1 MSSHSSSSVNI
12 MSSPASNAK
21 KVTKSATASA
31 SSTLATPAPSAP
43 VAKGKAA
50 ATAAAPVAAAAPA
63 PSAPLV
69 KGKKAAAASATAAS
83 AAVAT
88 PAPTEATEAAVVP
101 EEVRL
106 EAEAK
111 SITARLLAVRETVSE
126 LISEAKRLEKKAAK
140 VQKMADKRRRRKA
153 PVEGEEGKP
162 ARVSIF
168 QVPTDISPALCAFMG
183 RPAGSK
189 ESRSNVTKFVTTYV
203 KEKNLKDKH
212 DIKGDAALL
221 KLLNLK
227 AEDKLT
233 YFNLQKYL
241 NVHYL
246 KKSPT
251 EATA

>member
-21 KVTKSATASA
+21 KVTKSAAASA
-31 SSTLATPAPSAP
+31 SSTLASAPASAAPVAKGKAAAAAAPAAAAPAPAPSAP
-43 VAKGKAA
+43 VAKGK
-50 ATAAAPVAAAAPA
+50 
-63 PSAPLV
+63 
-69 KGKKAAAASATAAS
+69 KAAAAAAT

-88 PAPTEATEAAVVP
+88 PAPTEATEAVVVP

>member
-1 MSSHSSSSVNI
+1 MSSSTSSASNI
-12 MSSPASNAK
+12 MSAPATK
-21 KVTKSATASA
+21 KVTKSAA
-31 SSTLATPAPSAP
+31 APKTETVVAP
-43 VAKGKAA
+43 VAAAKGAKAPAAVAAVAAAPVAAPAKGKK
-50 ATAAAPVAAAAPA
+50 AAAPVAAAPVASTEVAAP
-63 PSAPLV
+63 V
-69 KGKKAAAASATAAS
+69 V
-83 AAVAT
+83 VA
-88 PAPTEATEAAVVP
+88 EV

-140 VQKMADKRRRRKA
+140 VQKLADKRRRRKA

-162 ARVSIF
+162 ARISIF
-168 QVPTDISPALCAFMG
+168 QIPTAISPALCAFMG

-189 ESRSNVTKFVTTYV
+189 ESRSNVTKFITTYV

-246 KKSPT
+246 K
-251 EATA
+251 EAAATVTA